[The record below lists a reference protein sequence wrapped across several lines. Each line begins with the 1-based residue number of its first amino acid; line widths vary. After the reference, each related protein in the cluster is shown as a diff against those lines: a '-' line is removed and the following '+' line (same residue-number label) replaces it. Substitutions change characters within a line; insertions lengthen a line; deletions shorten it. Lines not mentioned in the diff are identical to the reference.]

1 MKTGTQGF
9 SLLELMAA
17 MAIVAL
23 ALVITA
29 PPLANMLDKVAFR
42 KEVNGVMA
50 QVRGWK
56 LLAVSKGKPVTITLE
71 ADMLV
76 VQLNQKEQSR
86 TALRPGLHL
95 DMEPDHLLFSP
106 EGWATPATLEIST
119 EERRQRVRIDPLTGQ
134 PRRL

>member
-1 MKTGTQGF
+1 MEIRTQGF

-56 LLAVSKGKPVTITLE
+56 LLAVSKGEAVTITLE
-71 ADMLV
+71 EDVLV
-76 VQLNQKEQSR
+76 VHLAGEEMRR
-86 TALRPGLHL
+86 TDLKHGVTLS
-95 DMEPDHLLFSP
+95 MEPDHILFSP

>member
-1 MKTGTQGF
+1 
-9 SLLELMAA
+9 MAA

-42 KEVNGVMA
+42 KEVNGIMA

-71 ADMLV
+71 EDMLV

-86 TALRPGLHL
+86 TSLRPGLHL
-95 DMEPDHLLFSP
+95 DMEPGYLLFSP
-106 EGWATPATLEIST
+106 EGWATPATLEIRT

>member
-42 KEVNGVMA
+42 KEVNGIMA

-56 LLAVSKGKPVTITLE
+56 LLAVSKGEAVTITLE
-71 ADMLV
+71 EDVLV
-76 VQLNQKEQSR
+76 VHLAGEEMRR
-86 TALRPGLHL
+86 TNLKDGVTLV
-95 DMEPDHLLFSP
+95 MEPGYLLFSP

-134 PRRL
+134 PRKL

>member
-1 MKTGTQGF
+1 MKIRSQGF

-29 PPLANMLDKVAFR
+29 PPLANMLDKIAFR

-71 ADMLV
+71 EDMLV
-76 VQLNQKEQSR
+76 VQLAGEEMNR
-86 TALRPGLHL
+86 TNLKDGVTLS
-95 DMEPDHLLFSP
+95 MEPGYFLFSP

-134 PRRL
+134 PRKL